1 MSDQKYRQ
9 RGYQDHDRSDR
20 EKSGGGGP
28 AGPGRRRGR
37 NASRGRAAAAW
48 ACRPLRFSAAVPAAP
63 RPRWR
68 RCFPGAICGKC
79 RGDLHTCKN
88 CRHFDSALNNECR
101 QAVPLRIAVKTKGNT
116 CPLFEARLA
125 QEQEQ
130 EVAGHRDARSAFDAL
145 FQF

>member
-20 EKSGGGGP
+20 EKSGGGPSGFGGGP
-28 AGPGRRRGR
+28 RPERQPGPRGR
-37 NASRGRAAAAW
+37 GLGMPTDSV
-48 ACRPLRFSAAVPAAP
+48 F
-63 RPRWR
+63 
-68 RCFPGAICGKC
+68 RCGVCGTKAEVAQVLPGAICVKC
-79 RGDLHTCKN
+79 RGDLHSCKN

-116 CPLFEARLA
+116 CELFAAKLA
-125 QEQEQ
+125 QEQAQ

-145 FQF
+145 FKL